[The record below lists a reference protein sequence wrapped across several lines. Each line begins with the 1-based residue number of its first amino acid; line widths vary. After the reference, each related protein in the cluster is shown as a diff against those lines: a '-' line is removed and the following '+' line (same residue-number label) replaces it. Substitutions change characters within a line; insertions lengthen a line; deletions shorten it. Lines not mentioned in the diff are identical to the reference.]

1 MYVQSVEQ
9 LKLDGASA
17 TGGGQGKARK
27 F

>member
-1 MYVQSVEQ
+1 MYVQSVQE
-9 LKLDGASA
+9 LKLDGSSA